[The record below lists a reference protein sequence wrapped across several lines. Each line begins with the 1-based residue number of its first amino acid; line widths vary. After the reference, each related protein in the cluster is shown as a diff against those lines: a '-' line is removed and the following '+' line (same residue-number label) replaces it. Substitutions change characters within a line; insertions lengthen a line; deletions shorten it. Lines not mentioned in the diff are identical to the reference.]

1 MKKNILNK
9 ISLMLLL
16 VVAILL
22 IFSIKSYAA
31 TSISISTSKA
41 SVSPGESFTV
51 TVSVKGAGPVSATV
65 SNGSGSKTDFLD
77 NNSFSFTCTAGS
89 SGNVTIYASGTLGD
103 YDTGE
108 DTSRSASKTVSIVK
122 PSSNTGGSTG
132 GSNSGGSSSGGTTIK
147 KPTTNNTTTT
157 KPAENK
163 EEKKS
168 TDSSLSALIV
178 EEGTITP
185 EFNKDVKEYA
195 ITVPNEITKINITA
209 TPTDSKATVSITE
222 YEELQEGEN
231 TITISVTAEDGT
243 TKSDYIIKVTRQRK
257 ELALEK
263 LLIKYTNQNG
273 EVVELPLA
281 PEFISNIYEYSIGTL
296 EYWVKSLDIEALA
309 NIEGATIEI
318 EGADSLHEGE
328 NIITITI
335 KNKITI
341 EPQEEGAEPTEQEE
355 TKTYTIKFNRDA
367 EPTIIGKLSNWFNG
381 IFGGVSTWYTDNQ
394 EKVIFGALM
403 LCIVSL
409 IGLSIYII
417 VDYKKYQELLIK
429 IGKLNSLNN
438 NEIEATIEN
447 KKTENIEAIT
457 NNGVTTNNIE
467 EIYKDKNNKT
477 NIEETEEQKNKN
489 DKPKGG
495 RHF

>member
-1 MKKNILNK
+1 MRKSILNK
-9 ISLMLLL
+9 ISLILLL
-16 VVAILL
+16 AVAILL
-22 IFSIKSYAA
+22 MFSIKSYAA
-31 TSISISTSKA
+31 TSISISTSKS

-51 TVSVKGAGPVSATV
+51 TVSAKGAGPVSATV

-89 SGNVTIYASGTLGD
+89 SGSVTIYASGTLGD

-108 DTSRSASKTVSIVK
+108 DTSRSASKTVSIVQ
-122 PSSNTGGSTG
+122 PSSNTG
-132 GSNSGGSSSGGTTIK
+132 GSNSGGSSSGGSSSGGSTTK

-168 TDSSLSALIV
+168 TDSSLSALAV
-178 EEGTITP
+178 EEGTINP

-231 TITISVTAEDGT
+231 AITISVTAEDGT
-243 TKSDYIIKVTRQRK
+243 TKTDYIIKVARQRK

-263 LLIKYTNQNG
+263 LVIKYTNQNG
-273 EVVELPLA
+273 EVIELPLA
-281 PEFISNIYEYSIGTL
+281 PEFISNIYEYSIQNL
-296 EYWVKSLDIEALA
+296 EYWIKTLDIEALA

-341 EPQEEGAEPTEQEE
+341 ESQEEGTEPTEQEE

-367 EPTIIGKLSNWFNG
+367 EPTIIGKISNWFNG

-403 LCIVSL
+403 LCIVAL

-417 VDYKKYQELLIK
+417 IDYKKYQELLAK
-429 IGKLNSLNN
+429 IGKLSSLNN
-438 NEIEATIEN
+438 NEIEAAVEN
-447 KKTENIEAIT
+447 EKTENIVE
-457 NNGVTTNNIE
+457 TTNNIE
-467 EIYKDKNNKT
+467 DIYKEKNNET
-477 NIEETEEQKNKN
+477 NIEEIKEKTNKN

>member
-51 TVSVKGAGPVSATV
+51 TVSAKGAGPVSATV

-132 GSNSGGSSSGGTTIK
+132 GSNSGGTTTK
-147 KPTTNNTTTT
+147 KPTTNNTTTK
-157 KPAENK
+157 KPTENK

-168 TDSSLSALIV
+168 TDSLLSALTV

-185 EFNKDVKEYA
+185 EFNKDVKEYT
-195 ITVPNEITKINITA
+195 ITVPNEITKLNITA
-209 TPTDSKATVSITE
+209 TPRDSKATVSITE

-231 TITISVTAEDGT
+231 TITISVTAEDET

-263 LLIKYTNQNG
+263 LVIKYTNQNG
-273 EVVELPLA
+273 EIVELPLV
-281 PEFISNIYEYSIGTL
+281 PEFISNIYEYSIQNL

-318 EGADSLHEGE
+318 EGADLLHEGE

-341 EPQEEGAEPTEQEE
+341 EPQEEGGEPTEQEE
-355 TKTYTIKFNRDA
+355 IKTYAIKFNRDA
-367 EPTIIGKLSNWFNG
+367 EPTIIGKISNWFNG

-447 KKTENIEAIT
+447 KRTENIE
-457 NNGVTTNNIE
+457 TTNNIE

-477 NIEETEEQKNKN
+477 NIQETEEQKNKN